1 MITDNAEKTEM
12 MDLKVSNDL
21 IFQRIFGKVGNEQIT
36 KSLIEKILGVKI
48 NSITLNTNKRMQ
60 LDKLDGKIGRLDVK
74 AELDDG
80 TVVHIEMQASE
91 YDFMEERFVFY
102 NDAVFLENIKRGK
115 GYNLKKNKVIG
126 ILITDYDLKSTEDI
140 KKYHTIW
147 EYREKDNFEK
157 TLINN
162 KQIHIIELKKFKEEE
177 EKDKDLANWL
187 KFLKIRGMQD
197 MSDIKSRDEALERAK
212 KELEMLASNREAQ
225 EEYIE
230 RENAIRDY
238 VFEMQDNREKGL
250 REGRKLGIK
259 EGKEEGIKEGIKEGI
274 EEGKK
279 ESKIE
284 IAKKMKEE
292 KIDIEQIARITNLT
306 VEEIKKL

>member
-21 IFQRIFGKVGNEQIT
+21 IFQRIFGKVGNEPIT

-259 EGKEEGIKEGIKEGI
+259 EGKEEGIKEGIKEGL